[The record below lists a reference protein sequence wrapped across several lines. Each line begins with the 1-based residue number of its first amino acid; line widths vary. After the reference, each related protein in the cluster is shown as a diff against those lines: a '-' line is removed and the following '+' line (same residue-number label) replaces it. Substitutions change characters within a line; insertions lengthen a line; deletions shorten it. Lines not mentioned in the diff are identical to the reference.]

1 MYKRQA
7 LHSQIIAA
15 EPRSASRRDFVP
27 SGGQFVQRNR
37 GNQEGIL
44 KEVRQKTGVSD
55 SKSTTGATNSS
66 ASRAGNEGG
75 LAVGTKKK
83 GAK

>member
-1 MYKRQA
+1 M
-7 LHSQIIAA
+7 
-15 EPRSASRRDFVP
+15 
-27 SGGQFVQRNR
+27 
-37 GNQEGIL
+37 
-44 KEVRQKTGVSD
+44 RQKTGVSD

-83 GAK
+83 GAKLAAMDATAGASGHERGGKALLDIPSQAAVHLELLSARGRSGKTR